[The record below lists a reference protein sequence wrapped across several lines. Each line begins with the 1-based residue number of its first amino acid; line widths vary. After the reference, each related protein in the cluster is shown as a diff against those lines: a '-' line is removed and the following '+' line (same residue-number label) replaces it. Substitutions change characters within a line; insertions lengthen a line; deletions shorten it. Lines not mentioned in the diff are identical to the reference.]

1 MKRRDF
7 IGLVGRATAAWPIAG
22 RVQAAD
28 RERAIGILA
37 TFAEDDPNLL
47 AFKDRLQELG
57 WTKAKLRIAI
67 RIVEDGQR
75 MRTSAAEWVTLA
87 PDAILSTTSTTAG
100 ALLDATSTIPIVSAV

>member
-47 AFKDRLQELG
+47 ALKIGCRNSAGPRPSCGLQSE
-57 WTKAKLRIAI
+57 
-67 RIVEDGQR
+67 
-75 MRTSAAEWVTLA
+75 
-87 PDAILSTTSTTAG
+87 
-100 ALLDATSTIPIVSAV
+100 